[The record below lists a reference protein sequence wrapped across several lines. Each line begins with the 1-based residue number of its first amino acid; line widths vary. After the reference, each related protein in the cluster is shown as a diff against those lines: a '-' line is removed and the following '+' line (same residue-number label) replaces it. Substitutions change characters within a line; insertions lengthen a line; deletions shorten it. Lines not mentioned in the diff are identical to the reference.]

1 MSDDSFLNDP
11 DLAELEQQLNA
22 VQLSPSA
29 RQRERLLF
37 SCGRAA
43 GRAEMRRQVYAS
55 TAVAAVCLCLSLGLA
70 FDRIERGRADFAA
83 IKSAPDLT
91 PASIPGGNSMKSS
104 EFTSAAAQRPP
115 EDQLTATMNFER
127 FLALNDLQPRVR
139 RLAPDQTVPAVRVLT
154 AADFV
159 LPDNL

>member
-11 DLAELEQQLNA
+11 DLAEFEQQLNA
-22 VQLSPSA
+22 VPLSPTP

-43 GRAEMRRQVYAS
+43 GRAEMRRQVYAAA
-55 TAVAAVCLCLSLGLA
+55 TVAAVCLCLAIGLA
-70 FDRIERGRADFAA
+70 FDRIGRGHADFAGV
-83 IKSAPDLT
+83 KSAPGPT
-91 PASIPGGNSMKSS
+91 PAPILDVKAMKST
-104 EFTSAAAQRPP
+104 EFTTAAGRRPP
-115 EDQLTATMNFER
+115 EDQLTATMNFQR
-127 FLALNDLQPRVR
+127 FLALNDLQPQAGRV
-139 RLAPDQTVPAVRVLT
+139 APHRIAPAVRVLT